1 VSPLLKPRHAS
12 YHDREL
18 ASSGVP
24 AHSSHNPDTLS
35 LLPSLA
41 LQHFSLSTFNMKLS
55 LSTISIHADI
65 QELAECIER
74 CNGLLILKDLPT
86 APFESVLDLLQ
97 HASWFKER
105 LNEAYPKN
113 LVYKD
118 SYAAGNGGPTVDR
131 KRVLDLS
138 PERLAEIAKS
148 EPALVDAPLLQQP
161 LKFFQTFQD
170 LVAEKV
176 LPALAKA
183 IGSDDVLDDVAYNYR
198 MVDYYPS
205 VNECEMTAP
214 RCGEHRD
221 FGSLTVIQATHPGL
235 QVFLDNE
242 WQELPPVP
250 QGSTLLLFG
259 WCTQIRSN
267 GRIPA
272 VLHRVDRHFDA
283 TSRVSAVLFCAPK
296 HEGTI
301 LEPAVRL
308 GEVRK
313 YIGGV
318 KVGQL
323 RGSMARKWRHREGTL
338 SNEAK
343 ILEEEEILATN
354 MKTQDDVVDRIVKV
368 SA

>member
-1 VSPLLKPRHAS
+1 
-12 YHDREL
+12 
-18 ASSGVP
+18 
-24 AHSSHNPDTLS
+24 
-35 LLPSLA
+35 
-41 LQHFSLSTFNMKLS
+41 MKLS

-65 QELAECIER
+65 RELAECIER
-74 CNGLLILKDLPT
+74 CNGLMLLEDLPT
-86 APFESVLDLLQ
+86 APFESVLDLLH
-97 HASWFKER
+97 HASRFKER
-105 LNEAYPKN
+105 LNGAYQKN

-118 SYAAGNGGPTVDR
+118 SYAAGNGGPAVDR

-138 PERLAEIAKS
+138 PERLAEIVKS
-148 EPALVDAPLLQQP
+148 EPALVDAPLLHKP
-161 LKFFQTFQD
+161 LEFFGTFQD

-205 VNECEMTAP
+205 ANERDTIAP

-235 QVFLDNE
+235 QVFLDDE
-242 WQELPPVP
+242 WQDLPPFP

-272 VLHRVDRHFDA
+272 ILHRVEKHSDV
-283 TSRVSAVLFCAPK
+283 TSRVSTVLFCAPK
-296 HEGTI
+296 YEGTI
-301 LEPAVRL
+301 LEPVVRL
-308 GEVRK
+308 GEIRK
-313 YIGGV
+313 YISGV

-343 ILEEEEILATN
+343 ILEEEEILSTN
-354 MKTQDDVVDRIVKV
+354 MKTQDDVVNSFVKV
-368 SA
+368 SN

>member
-1 VSPLLKPRHAS
+1 
-12 YHDREL
+12 
-18 ASSGVP
+18 
-24 AHSSHNPDTLS
+24 
-35 LLPSLA
+35 
-41 LQHFSLSTFNMKLS
+41 MKLS
-55 LSTISIHADI
+55 LPSISIYADI

-74 CNGLLILKDLPT
+74 CNGLLLLEDLPT
-86 APFESVLDLLQ
+86 APFEPVLNLLQ
-97 HASWFKER
+97 HANRFKER

-113 LVYKD
+113 LVFKD
-118 SYAAGNGGPTVDR
+118 SYAAGNGGPAVDR

-138 PERLAEIAKS
+138 PERLAEMAKS
-148 EPALVDAPLLQQP
+148 EPYLVDAPVLQQP
-161 LKFFQTFQD
+161 LKFFLTFQD
-170 LVAEKV
+170 LLAENV

-183 IGSDDVLDDVAYNYR
+183 IGLDDILDDVAYNFR

-205 VNECEMTAP
+205 ENEREKIAP

-221 FGSLTVIQATHPGL
+221 FGSFTVIQATHPGL
-235 QVFLDNE
+235 QVFLDSE
-242 WQELPPVP
+242 WQELPPIP

-272 VLHRVDRHFDA
+272 VLHRVDQHFGA

-296 HEGTI
+296 REGTI
-301 LEPAVRL
+301 LESVVRL

-323 RGSMARKWRHREGTL
+323 RGSMARKWRHREGSL
-338 SNEAK
+338 SDEAK
-343 ILEEEEILATN
+343 ILEEDEILATE
-354 MKTQDDVVDRIVKV
+354 MKTQDDVIDCFVKV
-368 SA
+368 SNYIQFLGCLLPKLHIKF